1 MKNVILSLILLTSLS
16 AIKASAQMG
25 AAQKVTYDLNKEA
38 LVNMPQ
44 DQVWEILNQPE
55 LLQKASNGY
64 ATSITVKDYSFPVV
78 REVVFADGSK
88 RAETIKQLEKQYKF
102 MVIQLGSEYLP
113 KGVSDG
119 EILVFTRDKDAK
131 CEITWK
137 AKIKGNEE
145 GKKALMEKL
154 NAEFDA
160 YAIGFD
166 KLTKKSIPATRMN

>member
-1 MKNVILSLILLTSLS
+1 MLLTGLS
-16 AIKASAQMG
+16 ATKASAQMG
-25 AAQKVTYDLNKEA
+25 AAQKITYDINKEA
-38 LVNMPQ
+38 IVNMPQ

-64 ATSITVKDYSFPVV
+64 VTSITVKDANFPVV
-78 REVVFADGSK
+78 REVLFTDGSK
-88 RAETIKQLEKQYKF
+88 RTETIKQLEKQYKF
-102 MVIQLGSEYLP
+102 MVIQIDNAYLP
-113 KGVSDG
+113 KGVSEG
-119 EILVFTRDKDAK
+119 EIVVFTKDKDAK
-131 CEITWK
+131 CELLWK
-137 AKIKGNEE
+137 AKIKGSDE